1 MKNQKLFKRA
11 LSISR
16 FFSLYQGY
24 SGDYGF
30 KEEDWTD
37 EFILDELLYVCEIL
51 NDPGSDYQYILECGS
66 AEEKKDVRSQIGKC
80 KRLIAAYEKLGVKP
94 KCIIKALENRDGA

>member
-24 SGDYGF
+24 SGDYGL
-30 KEEDWTD
+30 KEENWTD
-37 EFILDELLYVCEIL
+37 AFVLDELYYVWGIL
-51 NDPGSDYQYILECGS
+51 NDHGCDYQYTLEHGS
-66 AEEKKDVRSQIGKC
+66 AEEKKEVRSQIGKC
-80 KRLIAAYEKLGVKP
+80 KRLISAYEKLGVKP
-94 KCIIKALENRDGA
+94 ECMSKAYGF